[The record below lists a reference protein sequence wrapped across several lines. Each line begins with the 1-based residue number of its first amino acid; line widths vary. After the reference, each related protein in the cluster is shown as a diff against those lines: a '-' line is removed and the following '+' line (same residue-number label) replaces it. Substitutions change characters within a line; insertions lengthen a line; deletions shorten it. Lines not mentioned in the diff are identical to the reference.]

1 MRLQA
6 RAPPYGDANS
16 FSPPLY
22 ITRSDI
28 DEIVQRYARAEPRIA
43 GAGATRVVASVLIEK
58 FAGSVMATT
67 IMPAHGMGPGLRA
80 CQANDGGG
88 AEEEL
93 QRGHACFETRP
104 FGRSSL
110 MALRKPLILRRPR
123 SGRLEGRSAL
133 IQPIVDF
140 PTVSCAGLTRIA
152 AGLLDKLSRSGR
164 Q

>member
-28 DEIVQRYARAEPRIA
+28 DEIVQRYACAEPRIA

-123 SGRLEGRSAL
+123 SGMSRRTLSADPANCRFPDSLLRRS
-133 IQPIVDF
+133 
-140 PTVSCAGLTRIA
+140 
-152 AGLLDKLSRSGR
+152 DKNSGGSAR
-164 Q
+164 